1 MLLVDQNYKLVQ
13 KLLFYHFLLILF
25 PSSLKIEYILNYQ
38 VLEKEIRF
46 ESSFK
51 TDEIRRYEPD
61 NLLFYNEKD
70 ISSINK
76 FITSYYDEY
85 LKNNYLKN
93 TIQHYWN
100 GFETNYYHFS
110 FLAFCIS
117 LESIINGRNE
127 LLYRIARSVAIIA
140 GENESKSEILF
151 KNIKLIYD
159 LRSKIIH
166 GTEFDD
172 DLVSEYLKYLQ
183 NIVSKI
189 IIELLIHGI
198 ENIETLNYK
207 ITKIGF
213 GDRNKISNNWKE
225 FAFNQNLEKIIQTE
239 LPKKII
245 EQ

>member
-1 MLLVDQNYKLVQ
+1 M
-13 KLLFYHFLLILF
+13 
-25 PSSLKIEYILNYQ
+25 
-38 VLEKEIRF
+38 
-46 ESSFK
+46 
-51 TDEIRRYEPD
+51 
-61 NLLFYNEKD
+61 
-70 ISSINK
+70 
-76 FITSYYDEY
+76 
-85 LKNNYLKN
+85 
-93 TIQHYWN
+93 
-100 GFETNYYHFS
+100 
-110 FLAFCIS
+110 
-117 LESIINGRNE
+117 
-127 LLYRIARSVAIIA
+127 
-140 GENESKSEILF
+140 
-151 KNIKLIYD
+151 
-159 LRSKIIH
+159 RSKIIH